1 MYKLWSTY
9 MRFTVWLT
17 EVKLLG
23 WRPALGFL
31 CGVCLFSSR
40 LCGVSPGTLVSFHS
54 RKTGARLIDDAKITM
69 AVNVSRAVCL
79 FDDLFSRE
87 EAEWL
92 QWRGKNEKWLDMGE
106 TKKRKAESGSNKL
119 ELQFP
124 VMLSSGPVWT
134 RLLFIVFKVC
144 MGWCDRTP

>member
-119 ELQFP
+119 NC
-124 VMLSSGPVWT
+124 SSQSCLVQAWT